1 MLKNMLLQRI
11 ITSRMSRE
19 SNCTLKIELTN
30 CIFNIPN
37 IIEFVLNTT
46 GATSPTGYPLVTPL
60 CKSLSFGGC
69 SYDGGAVTRF

>member
-1 MLKNMLLQRI
+1 MFYFKLFYLK
-11 ITSRMSRE
+11 
-19 SNCTLKIELTN
+19 C
-30 CIFNIPN
+30 CINIFLNNPN

-46 GATSPTGYPLVTPL
+46 GATAPTGYPLVTPR

>member
-1 MLKNMLLQRI
+1 MVSYYFQH
-11 ITSRMSRE
+11 
-19 SNCTLKIELTN
+19 
-30 CIFNIPN
+30 IPN

-46 GATSPTGYPLVTPL
+46 GATAPTGYPLVTPL